1 MVIFHGEPLNNQ
13 MVRENPT
20 KMDEYIHSP
29 SYPQSQEDQIKQL
42 RDVFMM
48 IDGNGDGT
56 DRRKNAFFDTR
67 RWSVGGL
74 ICQFFHNH
82 VVQDFHHRIG
92 EIEHILA
99 NI

>member
-1 MVIFHGEPLNNQ
+1 MVTFHGELLNNQ

-29 SYPQSQEDQIKQL
+29 SYPQIHMPLKEDQIKQL

-56 DRRKNAFFDTR
+56 DLRKKTPFLTQGDGPLGDGYANFSTIMLF
-67 RWSVGGL
+67 
-74 ICQFFHNH
+74 
-82 VVQDFHHRIG
+82 RIFIIG
-92 EIEHILA
+92 
-99 NI
+99 